1 MCAVRRRRVRRRR
14 RVGNRGDSAVVG
26 VEGGGVGDG
35 CGRLERGAEGTH
47 PSRVREEESAK

>member
-1 MCAVRRRRVRRRR
+1 MRRRR